1 MAKTTT
7 RDLTNGSP
15 MRLILGFLLPMLFGL
30 LFQQFYN
37 MVDTIVV
44 GKCLGVDALAGVGS
58 TTSINFLVIG
68 FCAGVCSGFSIP
80 VAQKFG
86 QRDFDALRKYV
97 GNILWLTI
105 LLAVILTVVTC
116 LLCAQ
121 ILRWMNTSDDIFSYA
136 YDYIF
141 LIFLGLPATFLY
153 NTLSGLIRALGDS
166 KTPLLFLLLS
176 SGLNIIL
183 DILSVTVLKMGVSGP
198 GAATVVSQAISGL
211 LCLLYVKK
219 RFELLHPSRR
229 DLRLDGGYIRR
240 LLLMGLPMGLQYSI
254 TAIGSIV
261 LQSAVNTLGT
271 VYVASMTA
279 GSKVSL
285 FFCCPFDA
293 MGATMATYA
302 GQNAG
307 AGKIGRI
314 NKGVRD
320 CMLLGAIYAVLAC
333 AFLWLFGDVLANLF
347 LDTSAPEQISA
358 IRSNAHMFLIG
369 NSLFYIP
376 LAAVNVFRF
385 TIQGLSYSMLAVFA
399 GVFEMVARSVMGFCL
414 VPVLGYPA
422 VCFASPTAW
431 IAADLFLIPCYCYVI
446 HRLRTHLAVAAPAAA
461 EPEITPTKKNSNS

>member
-1 MAKTTT
+1 M
-7 RDLTNGSP
+7 
-15 MRLILGFLLPMLFGL
+15 
-30 LFQQFYN
+30 
-37 MVDTIVV
+37 
-44 GKCLGVDALAGVGS
+44 
-58 TTSINFLVIG
+58 
-68 FCAGVCSGFSIP
+68 
-80 VAQKFG
+80 
-86 QRDFDALRKYV
+86 
-97 GNILWLTI
+97 
-105 LLAVILTVVTC
+105 
-116 LLCAQ
+116 
-121 ILRWMNTSDDIFSYA
+121 
-136 YDYIF
+136 
-141 LIFLGLPATFLY
+141 
-153 NTLSGLIRALGDS
+153 
-166 KTPLLFLLLS
+166 
-176 SGLNIIL
+176 
-183 DILSVTVLKMGVSGP
+183 
-198 GAATVVSQAISGL
+198 VSQAISGL

-293 MGATMATYA
+293 MGRHHGHLWPAKMPARVKSTVSTRACAT
-302 GQNAG
+302 
-307 AGKIGRI
+307 
-314 NKGVRD
+314 VW
-320 CMLLGAIYAVLAC
+320 LLGAIYAVLAC

-431 IAADLFLIPCYCYVI
+431 IAADLFLIPCYRYVI
-446 HRLRTHLAVAAPAAA
+446 HRLRTHLAVAAPAAGGTRNH
-461 EPEITPTKKNSNS
+461 PH